1 MHYVSAI
8 IPFVSRIGGR
18 MLPNCS
24 KEEVRTWQDA
34 NYVTK
39 PDKPG
44 IESVLQEARFQE
56 GPTEFGKRM

>member
-1 MHYVSAI
+1 
-8 IPFVSRIGGR
+8 

-24 KEEVRTWQDA
+24 QREVRIWQNA

-56 GPTEFGKRM
+56 GPIEFGKRM